1 MRAPPT
7 EGKGNMRRIRIAAAS
22 VMVAA
27 GLIGAVAAPAQAG
40 APPPVPQRATDYVVV
55 QCGDN
60 PPLNYPAFSAK
71 NGQTTAQAAFNSGGG
86 AVALGETCEVI
97 G

>member
-1 MRAPPT
+1 
-7 EGKGNMRRIRIAAAS
+7 MRRIRIAAAS

-40 APPPVPQRATDYVVV
+40 APPPVPQRASDYFLI
-55 QCGDN
+55 QCGEN
-60 PPLNYPAFSAK
+60 PPLNYPARPAHS
-71 NGQTTAQAAFNSGGG
+71 GQTTAQEAFNSGGG
-86 AVALGETCEVI
+86 AVALGETCEVV

>member
-1 MRAPPT
+1 
-7 EGKGNMRRIRIAAAS
+7 MRRTRTAAAT
-22 VMVAA
+22 VMVTA
-27 GLIGAVAAPAQAG
+27 GLIGAVVAAPAQAG
-40 APPPVPQRATDYVVV
+40 APPPVTQRASDHIVV

-60 PPLNYPAFSAK
+60 PPLNYPAVPAR
-71 NGQTTAQAAFNSGGG
+71 NGQITAQDAFNSGGG

>member
-1 MRAPPT
+1 M
-7 EGKGNMRRIRIAAAS
+7 KGSDMRRIRIAAAS

-40 APPPVPQRATDYVVV
+40 APPPVPQRASDYFLV
-55 QCGDN
+55 QCGAN
-60 PPLNYPAFSAK
+60 PPSILNYPARPAES
-71 NGQTTAQAAFNSGGG
+71 GQRTAQEAFNTGGG
-86 AVALGETCEVI
+86 AVAHGETCEVV

>member
-1 MRAPPT
+1 
-7 EGKGNMRRIRIAAAS
+7 MRRTRIAAAA
-22 VMVAA
+22 VTVAA

-40 APPPVPQRATDYVVV
+40 APPPVPQRASDYFLV

-60 PPLNYPAFSAK
+60 PPLNYPAVPAR
-71 NGQTTAQAAFNSGGG
+71 NGQITAQEAFNTGGG
-86 AVALGETCEVI
+86 AEALGETCEVI